1 MTILKYIGIQQYS
14 DRIIILISRKMN
26 SIKDTPK
33 HTPAECKSFILP
45 VRDVI
50 DLIGGKW
57 KLPIIVTLSFKSY
70 RFKELEREIVGIT
83 PRMLSKELKD
93 LEINGLVDRKE
104 SATTPI
110 TVAYSLTYYGL
121 SLDKVIEVVRDWGIT
136 HRKKIMSK

>member
-1 MTILKYIGIQQYS
+1 
-14 DRIIILISRKMN
+14 MN

-110 TVAYSLTYYGL
+110 TVAYSLTNYGL